1 MKIVFCLRLTFCVSD
16 LDSRDEPGA
25 SFAQIWL
32 VDSVNYDRCSET
44 DSGRGKNFSYS
55 SSHLL
60 DKQWHAKPYFCLENV
75 TAKWLH
81 WSWDKFSGKG
91 KEWSPFL
98 RPDRPPARSAP
109 HFPVKPVMCAQCM
122 WNAVLGSLMRWA
134 LFPGRLLR
142 GEWVQYENEMATVT
156 SPSLKMHRSSY
167 LDFWYSGG
175 RSPWKNCTAQRWEHN
190 THAFAGH
197 AEGLKKER

>member
-1 MKIVFCLRLTFCVSD
+1 MLMKIVFCLRLTFCVSD

-25 SFAQIWL
+25 SFARIWL

-81 WSWDKFSGKG
+81 WSV
-91 KEWSPFL
+91 PRFL
-98 RPDRPPARSAP
+98 RCLPAYPSFLPGPYYVHNLARVDGGARAYGAPWERNYATGNPPKSAFSP
-109 HFPVKPVMCAQCM
+109 TPRK
-122 WNAVLGSLMRWA
+122 
-134 LFPGRLLR
+134 GRETLWR
-142 GEWVQYENEMATVT
+142 M
-156 SPSLKMHRSSY
+156 SP
-167 LDFWYSGG
+167 
-175 RSPWKNCTAQRWEHN
+175 
-190 THAFAGH
+190 
-197 AEGLKKER
+197 